1 MSPPEP
7 AADLLGAP
15 LNIELVLHDTAKRIV
30 DSETSGASPRRSL
43 AGSCVGQ
50 VAVIDAPVVLVD
62 VAAHLATDR
71 RGRTLEPPG
80 DLPDPEVLARSVAA
94 QSPSEIRASG
104 RTQGGSSL
112 QCVGRCQLRPAL
124 YQRPWCSFDLWGRV
138 WWRGSGGCGLLLS
151 STARG
156 RYGRGGG
163 RRAKAACRIWRGV
176 GDGSQ
181 ACRGCGL
188 ALRADKRVVG
198 RCCYAIGCDA
208 GAGCRLVAGGA
219 GDDDRRHP
227 ERRSVHVRPEHVR
240 PWCRIGAGQHP

>member
-1 MSPPEP
+1 MPPRLIRMSPPEP

-124 YQRPWCSFDLWGRV
+124 YQRPWCSCDLWGRV
-138 WWRGSGGCGLLLS
+138 WWRGSGGCGLRLR

-156 RYGRGGG
+156 RDGRGG
-163 RRAKAACRIWRGV
+163 
-176 GDGSQ
+176 
-181 ACRGCGL
+181 
-188 ALRADKRVVG
+188 
-198 RCCYAIGCDA
+198 
-208 GAGCRLVAGGA
+208 
-219 GDDDRRHP
+219 
-227 ERRSVHVRPEHVR
+227 ERRSRRRRAVRSDCRRNSLVVAGARSARSTPSRR
-240 PWCRIGAGQHP
+240 PSPIRRLGLLRRVIR